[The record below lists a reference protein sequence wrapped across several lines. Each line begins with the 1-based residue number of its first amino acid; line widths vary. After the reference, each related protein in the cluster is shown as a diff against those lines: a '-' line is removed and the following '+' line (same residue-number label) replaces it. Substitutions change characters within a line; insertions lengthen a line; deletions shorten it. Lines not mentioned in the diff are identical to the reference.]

1 MASVDR
7 AIEASAGNAHACIFR
22 YVVDSDFVVH
32 EGDGV
37 AVMYSSR
44 KKKKSFWILLTTWS
58 MNVFTRE
65 LLVKTVWDDPTL

>member
-37 AVMYSSR
+37 AVMYGSR
-44 KKKKSFWILLTTWS
+44 KKKKKLLDTS
-58 MNVFTRE
+58 DN
-65 LLVKTVWDDPTL
+65 LVHERVHA